1 MTTPTIL
8 TVDDSR
14 VLRLSLVELFR
25 PFACRVLE
33 AADGA
38 QGLAAVREHRPD
50 LVLLDYNMPV
60 MDGIGMLRELRA
72 DPEIARTNV
81 IMLTANAAPQTLAQ
95 VARLGVRDYVIKPHD
110 GPSLLSKA
118 ARLITL
124 SPRDSAANE
133 PVSHD

>member
-1 MTTPTIL
+1 MTAPTIL

-25 PFACRVLE
+25 PFDCQVVQ

-38 QGLAAVREHRPD
+38 EGLSAVREYRPD
-50 LVLLDYNMPV
+50 LVILDYNMPV

-72 DPEIARTNV
+72 DPDLARTNV

-110 GPSLLSKA
+110 GPALLAKA

-124 SPRDSAANE
+124 SPRASAANE

>member
-1 MTTPTIL
+1 VTAPTIL

-25 PFACRVLE
+25 PFDCRVLQ

-38 QGLAAVREHRPD
+38 EGLAALREHRPD

-60 MDGIGMLRELRA
+60 LDGIGMLREMRA
-72 DPEIARTNV
+72 DPGIARTSV

-95 VARLGVRDYVIKPHD
+95 VARLGVRDYVVKPHD
-110 GPSLLSKA
+110 GPALLAKA
-118 ARLITL
+118 ARLL
-124 SPRDSAANE
+124 RLLPRVSAADE
-133 PVSHD
+133 PAPHD

>member
-1 MTTPTIL
+1 VTAPTIL

-25 PFACRVLE
+25 PFDCRVLQ

-38 QGLAAVREHRPD
+38 EGLAAVREHRPD

-60 MDGIGMLRELRA
+60 MDGIGMLHEMRA
-72 DPEIARTNV
+72 DPEIARTKV
-81 IMLTANAAPQTLAQ
+81 IMLTANSAPQTLAQ

-110 GPSLLSKA
+110 GPALLAKA
-118 ARLITL
+118 ARLLTL
-124 SPRDSAANE
+124 LPRASATNE
-133 PVSHD
+133 PAPHD